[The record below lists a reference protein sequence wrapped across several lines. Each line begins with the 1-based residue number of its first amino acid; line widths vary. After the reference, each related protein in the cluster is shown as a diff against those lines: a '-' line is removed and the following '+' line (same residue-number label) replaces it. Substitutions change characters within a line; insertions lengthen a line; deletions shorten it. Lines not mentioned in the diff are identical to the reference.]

1 MTSEK
6 EMTFEMAMK
15 ELESIVEKLEQ
26 GDVEIEKALE
36 YYQKGMELSKICT
49 NKLTHVQE
57 KMVQIMN
64 EQGETLPFE
73 VQED

>member
-15 ELESIVEKLEQ
+15 ELEAIVEKLEQ

-36 YYQKGMELSKICT
+36 YYQKGMKLSKICT
-49 NKLTHVQE
+49 DKLTHVQE

>member
-6 EMTFEMAMK
+6 DMTFEKAMK
-15 ELESIVEKLEQ
+15 QLENIVEKLEQ

-36 YYQKGMELSKICT
+36 YYQEGMKLSKICT
-49 NKLTHVQE
+49 NKLTYVQD
-57 KMVQIMN
+57 KMVQIID

>member
-6 EMTFEMAMK
+6 DMTFEMAMK
-15 ELESIVEKLEQ
+15 QLETIVKKLEQ

-36 YYQKGMELSKICT
+36 YYQEGMKLSKICT
-49 NKLTHVQE
+49 DKLTHVQE